1 MAITAEQAA
10 QAKDIIIDCLN
21 VHFQGDMPFREVWTK
36 SGGDFEGM
44 AFLDVWILYEGEPS
58 DLDIGKLNSFDPY
71 LMRVLG
77 EVGIHAIPSVSHVNQ
92 RDLDQLGT
100 PWIG

>member
-21 VHFQGDMPFREVWTK
+21 VHHQGALPFREVWTK
-36 SGGDFEGM
+36 AAEDFDGV
-44 AFLDVWILYEGEPS
+44 AFLNVWVLYDGKPS
-58 DLDIGKLNSFDPY
+58 DLDIRKLNSFDPY

-77 EVGIHAIPSVSHVNQ
+77 EVGIHAITAIDYINDS
-92 RDLDQLGT
+92 DLDQLGT

>member
-21 VHFQGDMPFREVWTK
+21 VHHQGALPFREVWTK
-36 SGGDFEGM
+36 AAEDFDGV
-44 AFLDVWILYEGEPS
+44 AFLKVWILYEGKSS
-58 DLDIGKLNSFDPY
+58 DLDIDRLNSFDPY
-71 LMRVLG
+71 LMRVLR
-77 EVGIHAIPSVSHVNQ
+77 EVGIHAIPSVSYINQ

>member
-21 VHFQGDMPFREVWTK
+21 VHHQGALPFREVWTK

-44 AFLDVWILYEGEPS
+44 AFLDVWILYDGKPS
-58 DLDIGKLNSFDPY
+58 DLDIRKLNSFDPY
-71 LMRVLG
+71 LRRVLAK
-77 EVGIHAIPSVSHVNQ
+77 VGIYAIPSVNYINE